1 VPSVITPVWSCTWN
15 WLVPGPSVRSI
26 AFTRQRTVPAT
37 GSWIARSCVTAPDAY
52 VRAIWNVAVVPSVVP
67 IVWRSMAKSDQ
78 SLKRNANARP
88 RRARRMPAC
97 GAANAGA
104 RTE

>member
-1 VPSVITPVWSCTWN
+1 
-15 WLVPGPSVRSI
+15 
-26 AFTRQRTVPAT
+26 
-37 GSWIARSCVTAPDAY
+37 

-67 IVWRSMAKSDQ
+67 MVWRGMAKSDQ
-78 SLKRNANARP
+78 SLKRNAKARP